1 MVKKRKKRRT
11 KKKAKVINKKSVIQ
25 NTFKSGEI
33 KVPIKKIKKQPN
45 EKRIYSIK
53 DYVVY
58 PKHGVGKI
66 SGIEKANGTRLLPEA
81 AKTDP

>member
-1 MVKKRKKRRT
+1 MGRKKKIKKIKKNKKKEKFLT
-11 KKKAKVINKKSVIQ
+11 KKLVNQ
-25 NTFKSGEI
+25 NTFKSSNEE
-33 KVPIKKIKKQPN
+33 KVEIKKIKKQPN

-66 SGIEKANGTRLLPEA
+66 VSIDKP
-81 AKTDP
+81 K